1 MPTPASIPS
10 LFIGL
15 MSGTSLDGVDAALV
29 DFGASRPQL
38 LATAYL
44 PYPPHLVPLLLALH
58 AARSGELD
66 CAATVANQ
74 LAQLYATTVTTLL
87 QQSGYPASAIAAIG
101 NHGQTIRHCPEAI
114 DRSDYCLRK
123 CVVGA
128 LLEADFGDGYGFVAG
143 LQKKS
148 VIGFAVIEKKLP
160 EMDLRAKKIS
170 GRFGGVFCNDVI
182 KSAGGFCITHG
193 VHCVNA
199 CCDALL
205 EVRVFLGRIRLCAQ
219 TPR

>member
-74 LAQLYATTVTTLL
+74 LAQLYATTVVTLL
-87 QQSGYPASAIAAIG
+87 QQSMIIQCRVTTV
-101 NHGQTIRHCPEAI
+101 GQVPLVTVLKMEM
-114 DRSDYCLRK
+114 
-123 CVVGA
+123 VT
-128 LLEADFGDGYGFVAG
+128 FVP
-143 LQKKS
+143 QQES
-148 VIGFAVIEKKLP
+148 TAV
-160 EMDLRAKKIS
+160 
-170 GRFGGVFCNDVI
+170 GGVNDQVVPHGTVML
-182 KSAGGFCITHG
+182 GGQFTTGG
-193 VHCVNA
+193 VVSCTTTRWLHTVELFVQQSVAIQNCS
-199 CCDALL
+199 
-205 EVRVFLGRIRLCAQ
+205 
-219 TPR
+219 